1 MKVFIVVNDYSD
13 MEQHCG
19 EYRDCFLDEIK
30 AYQYA
35 LLLSNKNNKGTI
47 RVVEKNFS
55 TEKDEKEQ
63 LWQETM
69 MRPLIA

>member
-35 LLLSNKNNKGTI
+35 LSLSNKNMGDTI
-47 RVVEKNFS
+47 HII
-55 TEKDEKEQ
+55 EKDFSIE
-63 LWQETM
+63 
-69 MRPLIA
+69 

>member
-13 MEQHCG
+13 METHC

-35 LLLSNKNNKGTI
+35 LSLSNKDDEYGTF
-47 RVVEKNFS
+47 RVIEKNFS
-55 TEKDEKEQ
+55 TEKNDSEKEY
-63 LWQETM
+63 L
-69 MRPLIA
+69 